1 MVDGPVGPYLQIGE
15 TGECDGGEE
24 IQWDG
29 GSTGG
34 QQSPGSADERDQL
47 RRRLTYAP
55 LCIFITLGN
64 EQDEERKRFAQMS
77 SDVELYPSV
86 FGTALRMPKRGA
98 QYSVPMPRLNTKLI
112 QTSDI
117 RLSRMPMSNTM
128 AEYKHPNTA

>member
-1 MVDGPVGPYLQIGE
+1 MEEVREGSRVLARPTREINS
-15 TGECDGGEE
+15 GG
-24 IQWDG
+24 G
-29 GSTGG
+29 LPT
-34 QQSPGSADERDQL
+34 
-47 RRRLTYAP
+47 P